1 MRKLFVIGLTAFMVS
16 TGMLVT
22 PGPSYAEDNVAVATV
37 KENPGKSAG
46 VAGCGIAIAFFPP
59 AALICGATI
68 VAGAVPPGSWMGAG
82 SGIDISSSIPNASLR
97 A

>member
-1 MRKLFVIGLTAFMVS
+1 MRAVYVLGLSLFLVLAS
-16 TGMLVT
+16 MLVI
-22 PGPSYAEDNVAVATV
+22 PGLSYAEDNVAVATV

-68 VAGAVPPGSWMGAG
+68 VAGAAVDG
-82 SGIDISSSIPNASLR
+82 DILDY
-97 A
+97 